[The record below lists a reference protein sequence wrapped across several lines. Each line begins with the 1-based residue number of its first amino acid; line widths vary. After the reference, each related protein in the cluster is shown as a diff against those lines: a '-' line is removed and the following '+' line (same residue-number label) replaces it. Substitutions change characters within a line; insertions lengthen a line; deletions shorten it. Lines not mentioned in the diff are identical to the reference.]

1 MPPTA
6 QATIQEAAVAAGNLV
21 AELMDA
27 QPRQFVYHPL
37 GMLVDLGSRFAVS
50 QVLNRRLSG
59 GIAQRCGEPF
69 YHYKLGD
76 SRDRVGVMVDW
87 LLDWWGG
94 PRITRI
100 PMN

>member
-1 MPPTA
+1 VLEKPVPPTA

-59 GIAQRCGEPF
+59 GIAQALWRAILP
-69 YHYKLGD
+69 LQA
-76 SRDRVGVMVDW
+76 RR
-87 LLDWWGG
+87 
-94 PRITRI
+94 
-100 PMN
+100 